1 MNPKAAPSRVELPPP
16 PVPASPVG
24 SLGIA
29 AVARITGVSEHTL
42 RMWERRYGFP
52 LPERASGGAR
62 LYSTE
67 DVRKLRLIQQALERG
82 HRPGEVVGQNVPALE
97 ALLPA
102 GLAGP
107 RAVVEDPLAREREQI
122 LDALRRQDVRGIREG
137 LRRLS
142 LMVLPRRFVVE
153 VAHPLAVRVGEL
165 WATGEIEVHQ
175 EHLFT
180 DCLSTQLRIVRSLLD
195 EGRGPILL
203 LTTLPG
209 EPHALGLEMV
219 ALYSAAAG
227 ASPRVLGAATPP
239 DQLVRAAHA
248 HQAAAVGLTIT
259 PSSDL
264 ATTDQAVREIVPP
277 LTPATQVWLGGGG
290 AANLA
295 AVPGTRAVATWA
307 QLDAALSSLGQPH
320 WPAETQARHRV
331 TRRRSSLR
339 DRAG

>member
-1 MNPKAAPSRVELPPP
+1 MNRKSAQSRAEVPPP
-16 PVPASPVG
+16 PVRTSPLG
-24 SLGIA
+24 LGIG
-29 AVARITGVSEHTL
+29 AVARMTGVGEHTL

-52 LPERASGGAR
+52 LPERSAGGAR
-62 LYSTE
+62 LYSTD
-67 DVRKLRLIQQALERG
+67 DVRQLRLIHQALERG

-97 ALLPA
+97 ALLAP
-102 GLAGP
+102 GLAAP

-122 LDALRRQDVRGIREG
+122 LDALRRQDVKGIREG

-175 EHLFT
+175 EHLLT

-219 ALYSAAAG
+219 ALYSATAG
-227 ASPRVLGAATPP
+227 ASPRLLGAATPP

-248 HQAAAVGLTIT
+248 HQAAAVGLAIT

-264 ATTDQAVREIVPP
+264 AATAQAVREIVPRV
-277 LTPATQVWLGGGG
+277 TPATQVWLGGAAAHLAPVAG
-290 AANLA
+290 AR
-295 AVPGTRAVATWA
+295 VVATWTA
-307 QLDAALSSLGQPH
+307 LDAALSSLWQPR
-320 WPAETQARHRV
+320 WPAETQAPHRV
-331 TRRRSSLR
+331 ARRRSSFR